1 MDTNAPLPNAAPEE
15 GHPEKYVRTF
25 AGDMETLKG
34 GGTPNLTPLPE
45 SHNTPVP
52 SASVISQQE
61 MPPLPDT
68 GLLPPL
74 QSQAPQPVA
83 APEPS
88 GPTSLKTYAG
98 DFLDRVKDTNASPMT
113 VLAAEQDSA
122 QGAPYVA
129 PQEPPR
135 TTIPYIIIGV
145 VLLIAGAVGAYV
157 ASTYYRATMAPVV
170 LAPSVSAPIF
180 VDDREQVSGSGAAL
194 MRAIEQSV
202 NTPITSGSIRL
213 LYMASSTDTGSV
225 FSMLGVSAPNVLLR
239 NIQAAGSMAGIV
251 NAGGIQSPFFILSVS
266 SYSDTFS
273 GMLTWEPMMRRDLIT
288 LFPPYPVTSAAST
301 TATST
306 PPVSPP
312 ALSAMAFTDSTVANH
327 DVRIY
332 NDTQGR
338 SIILYGYWNQTTL
351 VIARDPA
358 SFTEIVQRLATSR
371 TQ

>member
-1 MDTNAPLPNAAPEE
+1 
-15 GHPEKYVRTF
+15 
-25 AGDMETLKG
+25 
-34 GGTPNLTPLPE
+34 
-45 SHNTPVP
+45 
-52 SASVISQQE
+52 
-61 MPPLPDT
+61 
-68 GLLPPL
+68 
-74 QSQAPQPVA
+74 
-83 APEPS
+83 
-88 GPTSLKTYAG
+88 
-98 DFLDRVKDTNASPMT
+98 
-113 VLAAEQDSA
+113 
-122 QGAPYVA
+122 
-129 PQEPPR
+129 
-135 TTIPYIIIGV
+135 
-145 VLLIAGAVGAYV
+145 
-157 ASTYYRATMAPVV
+157 MAPVV

-180 VDDREQVSGSGAAL
+180 VDEREQVSGTGAAL
-194 MRAIEQSV
+194 VQAIEKSV
-202 NTPITSGSIRL
+202 NRPIAASGSIRL
-213 LYMASSTDTGSV
+213 LYTASSTDTGSI
-225 FSMLGVSAPNVLLR
+225 FSALDLSAPFVLQR
-239 NIQAAGSMAGIV
+239 NIRAAGSMAGVV
-251 NAGGIQSPFFILSVS
+251 NTGGVQSPFFILSVS